1 MKTKQEAIEIRKIYT
16 ETGCNI
22 SETARCCGCH
32 RGTVRRALARD
43 YSINCGKKKR
53 AHPHPEDQAIERLVM
68 ENLPDALRSHKLRLT
83 ATRIAHIVQGE
94 GCELSDRQLLKRVA
108 MVRKRIRDGQTHK
121 DVYLELDSPRG
132 AFQVDFGQFECI
144 INGAKLTVHG
154 LIVSSAY
161 SNAFGSVACIGEDSS
176 CLFEGLEACFDQLGG
191 VPPVLRFDNFAPAV
205 FWEGRKRTITD
216 AFSRFAAH
224 HGFRCEF
231 CNPRSGWEKGN
242 VENKVRYVRNNFFLP
257 VDRCEFA
264 SLDALNLALAEFA
277 ENDRDRMHYKKHR
290 PIRALFDAEKPILN
304 DLKAPFG
311 FIERRAVG
319 VDKQG
324 FVQYRG
330 NRYFTRH
337 DFTGRTAIIE
347 ATAQRIDILTDDLKH
362 IASHS
367 RAIGKDKRI
376 QPASELAF
384 LLAKKPAAIPYIM
397 KSFTDAQA
405 LRDSLRAVRAVD
417 RVEPIMQILTATRDG
432 LSSDSRVFDLSLYD
446 RLAGI
451 DVETRGN
458 NQIVLKAEAWKHD
471 PRYAFT
477 NER

>member
-1 MKTKQEAIEIRKIYT
+1 MKTKQEAIEIRRIYT

-22 SETARCCGCH
+22 SETARRCGCH

-43 YSINCGKKKR
+43 YSINGGKNKR
-53 AHPHPEDQAIERLVM
+53 IHPHPEDQAIERLVM
-68 ENLPDALRSHKLRLT
+68 ENLPDALRSRKLRLT
-83 ATRIAHIVQGE
+83 ATRIAHIVQME
-94 GCELSDRQLLKRVA
+94 GCKLSDRQLLKRVA
-108 MVRKRIRDGQTHK
+108 IVRKRIRDGQTHK
-121 DVYLELDSPRG
+121 DVYLELDPPRG

-144 INGAKLTVHG
+144 IDGTKVTVHG

-161 SNAFGSVACIGEDSS
+161 SNAFGSVACIGEDSA

-257 VDRCEFA
+257 VDRCKFF
-264 SLDALNLALAEFA
+264 SLDALNFALAEFA
-277 ENDRDRMHYKKHR
+277 ENDRDRMHYKKNR
-290 PIRALFDAEKPILN
+290 SIRALFDAEKPVLN

-311 FIERRAVG
+311 FVERRTVG

-347 ATAQRIDILTDDLKH
+347 ATAQHIDILTDDLKPLS
-362 IASHS
+362 SHS

-384 LLAKKPAAIPYIM
+384 LLSKKPAAIPYVM
-397 KSFTDAQA
+397 QSFADAQA

-417 RVEPIMQILTATRDG
+417 RIEPIMQILTARRDDL
-432 LSSDSRVFDLSLYD
+432 LSNARAFDLSLYD

-451 DVETRGN
+451 DGKARRNNKTLQQIET
-458 NQIVLKAEAWKHD
+458 WKHD
-471 PRYAFT
+471 PGYALSD
-477 NER
+477 E

>member
-1 MKTKQEAIEIRKIYT
+1 MKTKQEAIEIRRIYT
-16 ETGCNI
+16 ETGCNV
-22 SETARCCGCH
+22 SETARRCGCH
-32 RGTVRRALARD
+32 RGTVRRALVRD
-43 YSINCGKKKR
+43 YSINGGRKRR

-94 GCELSDRQLLKRVA
+94 GCKLSDRQLLKRVA
-108 MVRKRIRDGQTHK
+108 IVRKRIRDGQTHK
-121 DVYLELDSPRG
+121 EVYLELDAPRG

-144 INGAKLTVHG
+144 IDGVKLTVHG
-154 LIVSSAY
+154 LILSSAY
-161 SNAFGSVACIGEDSS
+161 SNAFTAVALPGEDSA
-176 CLFEGLEACFDQLGG
+176 CLFEGLEACFEQLGG

-257 VDRCEFA
+257 VDRCQFA
-264 SLDALNLALAEFA
+264 SLDTLNHDLVEFV
-277 ENDRDRMHYKKHR
+277 NRDRNRMHYKKHR
-290 PIRALFDAEKPILN
+290 SIRALFDSEKPILN
-304 DLKAPFG
+304 DLKVPFG
-311 FIERRAVG
+311 FIERRSVS

-337 DFTGRTAIIE
+337 NFTGRSAIVE
-347 ATAQRIDILTDDLKH
+347 ATARRVDILTYDLKP
-362 IASHS
+362 IASHP
-367 RAIGKDKRI
+367 REIGKDKRV
-376 QPASELAF
+376 QPASDLAY
-384 LLAKKPAAIPYIM
+384 LLAKKPAAIPYVM
-397 KSFTDAQA
+397 QPFTDAEA
-405 LRDSLRAVRAVD
+405 LRESLRGVRAVD
-417 RVEPIMQILTATRDG
+417 RVEPIMQILTAKRD
-432 LSSDSRVFDLSLYD
+432 SVSFEVRAFDLSVYD

-451 DVETRGN
+451 DGKTTGN
-458 NQIVLKAEAWKHD
+458 HPIVQQIEARKHD
-471 PRYAFT
+471 PRYAARI
-477 NER
+477 E

>member
-1 MKTKQEAIEIRKIYT
+1 MKTKQEAIEIRRIYT

-22 SETARCCGCH
+22 SETARRCGCH
-32 RGTVRRALARD
+32 RGTVRRALVRD
-43 YSINCGKKKR
+43 YSVNGGHKKR
-53 AHPHPEDQAIERLVM
+53 SRPHPEDQAIEQIVM
-68 ENLPDALRSHKLRLT
+68 ENLPDALRSRKLRLT

-94 GCELSDRQLLKRVA
+94 GCTLSDRQLLKRVA
-108 MVRKRIRDGQTHK
+108 IVRKRIRDGQTHK

-132 AFQVDFGQFECI
+132 SFQVDFGQFECI
-144 INGAKLTVHG
+144 IDGAKLTAHG
-154 LIVSSAY
+154 LIVSSSY
-161 SNAFGSVACIGEDSS
+161 SNAFVAVVCIGEDSA

-205 FWEGRKRTITD
+205 FWEGRKRVITD

-257 VDRCEFA
+257 VDRCKFS

-277 ENDRDRMHYKKHR
+277 QKDRCRMHYKKHR
-290 PIRALFDAEKPILN
+290 SIEALFEAEKPILN
-304 DLKAPFG
+304 DLKAPFCY
-311 FIERRAVG
+311 IERRAVG

-324 FVQYRG
+324 FIQYRG

-347 ATAQRIDILTDDLKH
+347 ATARRVEILMDDLKPL
-362 IASHS
+362 ASHF
-367 RAIGKDKRI
+367 RAIGKDNRI

-384 LLAKKPAAIPYIM
+384 LLAKKPAAIPYVM
-397 KSFTDAQA
+397 HAFTDAQA
-405 LRDSLRAVRAVD
+405 LRDSLRSVRAVD
-417 RVEPIMQILTATRDG
+417 RVEPIMQILTARRDDI
-432 LSSDSRVFDLSLYD
+432 SFNARAFDLTVYD

-451 DVETRGN
+451 DGKTRGN
-458 NQIVLKAEAWKHD
+458 NQIVCQIETRKHD

-477 NER
+477 DE